1 MLIVKLLNELGS
13 LGNGGGGAAA
23 REGAALD
30 GDVAVGGGGGG
41 EAEGLDGD
49 ADPLAF
55 ADVDGGDGSEG
66 ALEALQACFVGV
78 PLRAADVS
86 GACSHFGAVNR
97 TRSGR

>member
-41 EAEGLDGD
+41 EAED
-49 ADPLAF
+49 
-55 ADVDGGDGSEG
+55 
-66 ALEALQACFVGV
+66 QA
-78 PLRAADVS
+78 PLRVS
-86 GACSHFGAVNR
+86 SL
-97 TRSGR
+97 SGDLG